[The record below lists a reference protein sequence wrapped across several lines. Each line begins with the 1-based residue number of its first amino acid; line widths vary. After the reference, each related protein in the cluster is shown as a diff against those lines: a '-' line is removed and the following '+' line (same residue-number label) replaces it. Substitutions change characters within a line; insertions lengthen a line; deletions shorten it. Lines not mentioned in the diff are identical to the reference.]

1 MENNNREFNDLSD
14 TFSPTSFFINNISFR
29 NKKRGWKNYD
39 FVINYLLINNSSELC
54 EFTFSE
60 LHNENIF
67 MKGFLSDLYLRPSCY
82 KCPSKCLKSQSDITI
97 GDYWSIEDILP
108 TFDDNKGVSLI
119 LINNLKAVTVFNN
132 LNVKNVVSNYLL
144 ALKKNPVIERSV
156 NIPVNRKKFFS
167 KFESENII
175 NLINICT
182 RKTFINRIKHN
193 ALILVLFFKN
203 SF

>member
-1 MENNNREFNDLSD
+1 M
-14 TFSPTSFFINNISFR
+14 
-29 NKKRGWKNYD
+29 
-39 FVINYLLINNSSELC
+39 
-54 EFTFSE
+54 
-60 LHNENIF
+60 
-67 MKGFLSDLYLRPSCY
+67 SDLYLRPSCY

-97 GDYWSIEDILP
+97 GDYWGIEDILP

-144 ALKKNPVIERSV
+144 ALTKNPVIERSV

-167 KFESENII
+167 KFDSENII

-182 RKTFINRIKHN
+182 RKTFINRIKHY
-193 ALILVLFFKN
+193 AFILVLFYKN
-203 SF
+203 RF